1 MALAPE
7 LLFEAPAAHEADPF
21 ITRVQ
26 PVPGLPGFDEG
37 HEILTRFAARRV
49 LTIPSPEF
57 NALILGVIIPDRG
70 GRRYRSFPRAA
81 IGAVIDPRQQPR
93 HSLRPTRSTSVAS
106 SLAAIRRTL
115 QVLHAR
121 AMAGSTPAASLRA
134 TGEALHLI
142 QDSYSRAHTERAYGA
157 GPGGTHPIRYIRW
170 FGKITLLPPR
180 FSSGPREHNFP
191 TDPRDQIY
199 VTGPSGKVAIPR
211 RLKPES
217 VVAVKAS
224 REYLRMILRH
234 LKTRGAPSNATEL
247 RAFMDK
253 HLRT

>member
-1 MALAPE
+1 MALAVE
-7 LLFEAPAAHEADPF
+7 RLFEAPAAHEADRF

-26 PVPGLPGFDEG
+26 PIPGLPGFDEG
-37 HEILTRFAARRV
+37 HEILTRFATRGV
-49 LTIPSPEF
+49 LTRGSLEYK
-57 NALILGVIIPDRG
+57 ALIVGVIIPDRG
-70 GRRYRSFPRAA
+70 GRRYRSFPGAA

-93 HSLRPTRSTSVAS
+93 HSLRPTRSTSVAR

-115 QVLHAR
+115 RVLHAR
-121 AMAGSTPAASLRA
+121 ALAGSTPAASFRA

-142 QDSYSRAHTERAYGA
+142 QDSYSRAHTERAYRA

-170 FGKITLLPPR
+170 FGKVTLLPPR

-199 VTGPSGKVAIPR
+199 VTGASGKVLIPR

-217 VVAVKAS
+217 VLAVKAS
-224 REYLRMILRH
+224 REYLAMMVRH
-234 LKTRGAPSNATEL
+234 LRARGAGSNATEL